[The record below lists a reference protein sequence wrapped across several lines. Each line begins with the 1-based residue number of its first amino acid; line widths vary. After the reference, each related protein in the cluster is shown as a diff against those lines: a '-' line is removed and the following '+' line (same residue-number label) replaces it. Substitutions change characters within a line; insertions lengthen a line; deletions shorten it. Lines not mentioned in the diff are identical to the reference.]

1 MIKNECKHEWEKHTN
16 FKQNLG
22 ASTYLCKKC
31 NANMTAAEVFQLEAL
46 ENQNETLKHLK
57 GFQKYI
63 AIVAIVISFLALI
76 VSLYK

>member
-31 NANMTAAEVFQLEAL
+31 SANMTAAEVFQLETIL
-46 ENQNETLKHLK
+46 ELQ
-57 GFQKYI
+57 GSQKWMNRI
-63 AIVAIVISFLALI
+63 AIGISFL
-76 VSLYK
+76 SLVIAGLVAILK